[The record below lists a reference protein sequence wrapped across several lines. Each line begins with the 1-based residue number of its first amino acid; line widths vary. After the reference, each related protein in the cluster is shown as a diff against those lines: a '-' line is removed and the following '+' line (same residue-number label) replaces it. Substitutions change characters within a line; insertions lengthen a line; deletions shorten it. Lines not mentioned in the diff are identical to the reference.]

1 MTIMVV
7 KVVVAIVVALR
18 KAAMIAPITVALVMA
33 TVAIEGLGISAT
45 DIAPWPR
52 ATEIAAGVRSRTAIR
67 VATSVVGERARAARA
82 AA

>member
-1 MTIMVV
+1 MTIIVV

-18 KAAMIAPITVALVMA
+18 KAALIAPMTVALVMA
-33 TVAIEGLGISAT
+33 TVAIEGLGISTT
-45 DIAPWPR
+45 DITPWPR
-52 ATEIAAGVRSRTAIR
+52 ATEIAACVRSRTAIS